1 MSFIKA
7 THYTHMLKT
16 RTINWFTL
24 RLIKVGNQGGF
35 DKTGIAYIA

>member
-7 THYTHMLKT
+7 THYTYMPKT

-24 RLIKVGNQGGF
+24 RLLKVRNQGGF
-35 DKTGIAYIA
+35 DKNIAVYMV